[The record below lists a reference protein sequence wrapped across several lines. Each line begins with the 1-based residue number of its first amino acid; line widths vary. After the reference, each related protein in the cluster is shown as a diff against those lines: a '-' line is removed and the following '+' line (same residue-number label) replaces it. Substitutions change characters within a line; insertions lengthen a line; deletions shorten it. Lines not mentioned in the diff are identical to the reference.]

1 MIYFPSD
8 AFIWLVIIVGI
19 ILLIVFPVRWLV
31 KFIVRSA
38 RDVALNAKKKRFEKD
53 LQEYLQDY
61 KDGYLTEEELNEI
74 IGDYNSRD
82 SRISVGLTKRQLK
95 DE

>member
-19 ILLIVFPVRWLV
+19 ILMIVLPVRWLV
-31 KFIVRSA
+31 KLIIRTVR
-38 RDVALNAKKKRFEKD
+38 DGALNAKKKKFEKD

-61 KDGYLTEEELNEI
+61 KDGYFTEEELDEI
-74 IGDYNSRD
+74 VKDYNSRD
-82 SRISVGLTKRQLK
+82 SRISVSLTNHQPK